1 MGARKGSWFVLYLLI
16 ILFAAVA
23 GAIRLWMLQRQEQK
37 LEVAEDFRY
46 NLQRLATQPLASS
59 DLPEEGRFRAAR
71 RERKAARLEAS
82 DAGDDF
88 FAEEFEP
95 EKDPRYSY
103 LGNRRLWR
111 KPREPWFVTY
121 TRTPAVVEELSGP
134 RRDAGWAID
143 AFWREPAPAVDVGVQ
158 SPAPSRQP
166 RHLPPFE
173 GVRPQGRRASL
184 EQHRRDAAKRR
195 IELRR
200 TGQVRA

>member
-1 MGARKGSWFVLYLLI
+1 MLYLLI

-23 GAIRLWMLQRQEQK
+23 GGIRLWLLQRQEQK
-37 LEVAEDFRY
+37 MELAEDFRF
-46 NLQRLATQPLASS
+46 NLQRLATQPLAQS

-71 RERKAARLEAS
+71 RERKEARLEAS
-82 DAGDDF
+82 VAAESDDF
-88 FAEEFEP
+88 FDDDFEP
-95 EKDPRYSY
+95 EKDPRYTY
-103 LGNRRLWR
+103 LGNKRLWR

-121 TRTPAVVEELSGP
+121 RPTAAPVEEFSGP

-143 AFWREPAPAVDVGVQ
+143 AFWREPTPVVETGVQ

-173 GVRPQGRRASL
+173 GTRPVGRRASL